1 MTATAPATLQDLGPL
16 ILGNHTLDL
25 EQKIILRCAADRA
38 VQENDFRTC
47 TTKFV
52 DQKHLMGIT
61 ACQPIRGMDINALD
75 MAAGNCVPQPL
86 QGRTR
91 QDRTTVAFIHVAV
104 IRFEL
109 EVLGSD
115 TLS

>member
-1 MTATAPATLQDLGPL
+1 VTATAPATLQDLGPL

-25 EQKIILRCAADRA
+25 EQKIILCCAADRA